1 MNTKPD
7 AVNVLC
13 FGDSNTW
20 GQKPDKT
27 GRYPADTRW
36 TGVLQKLLGED
47 YYIIEEGLS
56 SRTTDLDYDRRPGR
70 NGKTYLEPCIDSH
83 NPLDVVIIML
93 GSNDFKMEFSR
104 SVVDIADALKDLVNI
119 VKERARTAHGTIPK
133 VILVSPIL
141 VDDTAPRFAEFYMG
155 YYNHDSVLKSQ
166 ELAAAVRQVAAEG
179 ECTFV
184 DASTVAHSGE
194 DGLHFNA
201 ASHPAMGKLMAD
213 TVRSLINT

>member
-1 MNTKPD
+1 MNINSD
-7 AVNVLC
+7 AVNILC

-27 GRYPADTRW
+27 GRYAADVRW
-36 TGVLQKLLGED
+36 AGIVQKLLGND

-83 NPLDVVIIML
+83 NPLDIVIIML
-93 GSNDFKMEFSR
+93 GSNDFKIEFNR
-104 SVVDIADALKDLVNI
+104 SVPDIADALDGLVSI
-119 VKERARTAHGTIPK
+119 VKERAKTVTEAAPK

-141 VDDTAPRFAEFYMG
+141 VDDTAPRFAEFYTG
-155 YYNHDSVLKSQ
+155 YYNHDSVIKSM
-166 ELAAAVRQVAAEG
+166 ELAAAVQKVAADSG
-179 ECTFV
+179 CTFV

-194 DGLHFNA
+194 DGLHISA
-201 ASHPAMGKLMAD
+201 ESHPALGKLLAD
-213 TVRSLINT
+213 TIRSLISS